1 MSQQEE
7 KVSLIAQMHQSPTR
21 PSSYGMGLPITG
33 GQGVATATP
42 GNWGTLWSP
51 KCRRGVGRE
60 HPGWAW
66 EIGTGQEIPEGKVTG
81 L

>member
-21 PSSYGMGLPITG
+21 PRSYGLASPIIN
-33 GQGVATATP
+33 GQDVATATP
-42 GNWGTLWSP
+42 GNRGTLWSP
-51 KCRRGVGRE
+51 KCKRGVGRE
-60 HPGWAW
+60 QPGWAW
-66 EIGTGQEIPEGKVTG
+66 EMRTGQEIPEGNVTG

>member
-7 KVSLIAQMHQSPTR
+7 KVSLIPQMSQSPAR
-21 PSSYGMGLPITG
+21 PSSYGMGSPITD
-33 GQGVATATP
+33 GQDAVV

-60 HPGWAW
+60 Q
-66 EIGTGQEIPEGKVTG
+66 GTGQEIPKGNGTG